1 MVKSMRNK
9 EILFII
15 KIRNEA
21 RRTLQ
26 GMTGDLRKMGKQ
38 AQAAAASLKRVQT
51 QQRKSV
57 KTTRSLGAS
66 FNSLIGSWQRIIA
79 LGGPLAG
86 AFAIGGI
93 ISKTVKSTIDF
104 EDSLQRIVGLV
115 GIAQTEVD
123 AFGKEILEL
132 AGETGRAPTELAEGL
147 FFVTSAS
154 FEGAEAVDVLTKSA
168 QAARIGLGQTR
179 VVAKA
184 LTASLTAYQ
193 KTGLTA
199 ADATD
204 ILVATVR
211 EGNLEAS
218 EFAGSI
224 GQILPFA
231 VEAGVSLDE
240 LGATVAALTRTGASA
255 SETISGLRG
264 VLVALTKEN
273 EKGARVLEAVGT
285 SFADIRKEIREE
297 GLLVALTNLRERVG
311 DSETA
316 FTDIF
321 GRVEAAAV
329 ALGLTGANADTV
341 AVVFDELANSSGSLA
356 SAIDAVEK
364 SVGDRFRKALQS
376 ASASLIEI
384 GSVVLP
390 IVADALGLISDNIA
404 GLSAVLVFLA
414 GRVILPKVLPALT
427 LLTGLFTASGRA
439 ALGAAI
445 RTRKF
450 QLALK
455 AIGIG
460 LLIQAI
466 VDAVDLFKQFKT
478 DLTENVKVVDLV
490 AEAFRVFGSRL
501 GIELKEIGNRLVLF
515 GKIFSNALT
524 FDFEEAEANFDAL
537 IASFK
542 DTLTGAGFEGV
553 FEEAVRNVFNREQ
566 AIRAAK
572 RMADGLAAGL
582 QDRIRQSQNLKEA
595 GRETGNQLVSGFN
608 EALEAANLDFKQFET
623 QLGAIVK
630 EFRPAI
636 AAAQAQSKALEVL
649 SIAALATDAQLAE
662 FGLTQKSLA
671 ALTNDVKNQT
681 LDLVDVFGEE
691 LLAIDQR
698 IALIG
703 ISNRQKEIESQLQEA
718 VNKGIEENKELTLE
732 QIAALRA
739 RLVVEQDL
747 LDVEKRSGERA
758 KAEKKFN
765 ESIITATQSLAM
777 QRAQIG
783 LTSTEIEKQ
792 NLLVALRNEAEA
804 AGLRNI
810 DARVDAVAR
819 EFDKLQEA
827 QAAFDQNPFEGVKLG
842 LQDVI
847 TEGRNLNAQFR
858 DFTVGSI
865 NTAKDA
871 FNDFITTGKFNFADF
886 TASILADLQRIAT
899 NKIFA
904 ELAAGAF
911 GGTTGGAGGAGGGA
925 LLAGLFNKGGIVGQS
940 PVKHALVAASAFKN
954 AAKFQKGGPI
964 SGGGKDTVP
973 ILATPGEVILNEGQA
988 KTLRSALAGR
998 GVGSVSGGTTTSA
1011 GGSATTNRQVNANV
1025 TMVIQGVT
1033 DVAGFNRNKN
1043 SIARET
1049 AAGLNRALIRDN

>member
-1 MVKSMRNK
+1 MRNR

-21 RRTLQ
+21 RRSLQ
-26 GMTGDLRKMGKQ
+26 GMTGDLRKLGKQ
-38 AQAAAASLKRVQT
+38 AQVTAASMKRVQT
-51 QQRKSV
+51 QQRQTV
-57 KTTRSLGAS
+57 KTTKTLGQS
-66 FNSLIGSWQRIIA
+66 FNSLIGSWQRIISLA
-79 LGGPLAG
+79 GPLAG

-93 ISKTVKSTIDF
+93 ISKTVQSTIAF
-104 EDSLQRIVGLV
+104 EDSLQKIVGLV
-115 GIAQTEVD
+115 GVAQSEVD
-123 AFGKEILEL
+123 AFGDTVLDL
-132 AGETGRAPTELAEGL
+132 AGETGRAPTELAEAL
-147 FFVTSAS
+147 FFVTSAGL
-154 FEGAEAVDVLTKSA
+154 EGAAAIDVLAKSA
-168 QAARIGLGQTR
+168 QGARVGLGSTV
-179 VVAKA
+179 VVADA
-184 LTASLTAYQ
+184 LTSALNAYE
-193 KTGLTA
+193 KVGLTA
-199 ADATD
+199 AAATD

-211 EGNLEAS
+211 EGKLNAS
-218 EFAGSI
+218 EFAASL

-240 LGATVAALTRTGASA
+240 VGASVAALTRIGLPASQVL
-255 SETISGLRG
+255 SGLRG
-264 VLVALTKEN
+264 VLVALNKEN
-273 EKGARVLEAVGT
+273 EKGARVLKGLET

-297 GLLVALTNLRERVG
+297 GLLVALTNLREKVG

-321 GRVEAAAV
+321 GRVEAATV
-329 ALGLTGANADTV
+329 ALGLTGDQAETV
-341 AVVFDELANSSGSLA
+341 AEIFNELGTAAGSLNT
-356 SAIDAVEK
+356 AITAAEK
-364 SVGDRFRKALQS
+364 SVGDRFRKSLQ
-376 ASASLIEI
+376 AATASLIEI

-390 IVADALGLISDNIA
+390 LVADALAFISDNLQRITIA
-404 GLSAVLVFLA
+404 LLFFA
-414 GRVILPKVLPALT
+414 GRAILRAALPALT
-427 LLTGLFTASGRA
+427 KLAVSFRA
-439 ALGAAI
+439 AGAASFFAAGAVNAFRI
-445 RTRKF
+445 
-450 QLALK
+450 ALR

-460 LLIQAI
+460 LIIEAI
-466 VDAVDLFKQFKT
+466 VQLVDFLR
-478 DLTENVKVVDLV
+478 LLNTEVVEGVKGFDIAAEVIKVFASRVGQELKAV
-490 AEAFRVFGSRL
+490 AERV
-501 GIELKEIGNRLVLF
+501 VLF
-515 GKIFSNALT
+515 GKVFANALT
-524 FDFEEAEANFDAL
+524 FNFSEAEANFDAL
-537 IASFK
+537 VKSFK
-542 DTLTGAGFEGV
+542 DTLTGARFEGV
-553 FEEAVRNVFNREQ
+553 FEEAVKNIVTAEQ
-566 AIRAAK
+566 AKRAAI
-572 RMADGLAAGL
+572 LAAERFREGMASRHPEL
-582 QDRIRQSQNLKEA
+582 RKDGEVA
-595 GRETGNQLVSGFN
+595 GKQVVDGFN
-608 EALEAANLDFKQFET
+608 DALEAAQLDFKQFEN
-623 QLGAIVK
+623 QLSAIVK

-636 AAAQAQSKALEVL
+636 AAAQEQSKALEIL
-649 SIAALATDAQLAE
+649 SIAALATDAQLAQ

-681 LDLVDVFGEE
+681 LDLIDVFGDE
-691 LLAIDQR
+691 LLAINQR

-703 ISNRQKEIESQLQEA
+703 VSNRQKEIESQLQEA
-718 VNKGIEENKELTLE
+718 VNKAVEDGTALTLE
-732 QIAALRA
+732 QVAALRA

-747 LDVEKRSGERA
+747 LEVEKRSAERA

-858 DFTVGSI
+858 DFTVSSI

-871 FNDFITTGKFNFADF
+871 FNDFITTGKLNFQDF
-886 TASILADLQRIAT
+886 TASILANLQQIAT
-899 NKIFA
+899 NRIFA

-911 GGTTGGAGGAGGGA
+911 GASTGGGGGEAA
-925 LLAGLFNKGGIVGQS
+925 LFAGVFNKGGIVGQQGG
-940 PVKHALVAASAFKN
+940 KHALVAASAFKN

-973 ILATPGEVILNEGQA
+973 ILASPGEVILNEGQA

-998 GVGSVSGGTTTSA
+998 GVGAVSGTGSVSGG
-1011 GGSATTNRQVNANV
+1011 GSSTTNRQVNANV
-1025 TMVIQGVT
+1025 TLIIQGVT
-1033 DVAGFNRNKN
+1033 DAEGFNRNRN

-1049 AAGLNRALIRDN
+1049 AAGLNRALLRDN